1 MNIRPATSA
10 DVPAVAR
17 LVLAALADE
26 APWNSFCPSKALT
39 GGSGCI
45 EFAEAMLRSHLDS
58 QRHRVMVLELSA
70 PKSGTRSGPPIVVS
84 VAVWDTDACR
94 SATERDG
101 PAGRLH
107 ENGSHSV
114 FAKMQDKLAALGRA
128 CCAGK
133 QTSFAGRGPFLHLDI
148 LATRPD
154 YQRHGYAKALVSWGT
169 DYARKTQRPLCVQA
183 ASRAYILFSGLEF
196 VDLGPVPLPSD
207 QQNEAAVL
215 KAMMF
220 EPGKCR
226 RRDLMVSVFSRS
238 SPRRV

>member
-1 MNIRPATSA
+1 MAHDDCPAAERQRDIQHTCVASIKCMYKRLPLLACGLARSISPPWIVVMSGRSSLKACLFPLGGTYWNVLLVSIRTCKHRAFQQTCVPSKAQTPAVDRLAPAWRLEMNIRPATSA

-107 ENGSHSV
+107 ENGEVPAQHTPYRLAYWRQRLPFSLC
-114 FAKMQDKLAALGRA
+114 QD
-128 CCAGK
+128 
-133 QTSFAGRGPFLHLDI
+133 
-148 LATRPD
+148 
-154 YQRHGYAKALVSWGT
+154 
-169 DYARKTQRPLCVQA
+169 AR
-183 ASRAYILFSGLEF
+183 
-196 VDLGPVPLPSD
+196 
-207 QQNEAAVL
+207 
-215 KAMMF
+215 
-220 EPGKCR
+220 
-226 RRDLMVSVFSRS
+226 
-238 SPRRV
+238 

>member
-1 MNIRPATSA
+1 
-10 DVPAVAR
+10 
-17 LVLAALADE
+17 
-26 APWNSFCPSKALT
+26 
-39 GGSGCI
+39 
-45 EFAEAMLRSHLDS
+45 
-58 QRHRVMVLELSA
+58 
-70 PKSGTRSGPPIVVS
+70 
-84 VAVWDTDACR
+84 
-94 SATERDG
+94 
-101 PAGRLH
+101 
-107 ENGSHSV
+107 
-114 FAKMQDKLAALGRA
+114 MQDKLAALGRA

-154 YQRHGYAKALVSWGT
+154 HQRHGNAKALVSWGT